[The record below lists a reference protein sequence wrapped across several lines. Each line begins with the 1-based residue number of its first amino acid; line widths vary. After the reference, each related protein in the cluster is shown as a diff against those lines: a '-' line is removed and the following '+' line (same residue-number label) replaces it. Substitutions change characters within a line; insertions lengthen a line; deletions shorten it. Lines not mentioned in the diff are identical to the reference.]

1 MSMTKMSAEQ
11 AGAVLDN
18 AYLRGLNTK
27 LAARNYPPQTPEQL
41 TKAAQTA
48 FNLNQGI
55 QTGQIKVSRDNDI
68 FSAGLNATSALD
80 VADDDVAT
88 ANKAASYLLQD
99 DAYLEAGLMAAQAEL
114 EAEGTPN
121 T

>member
-27 LAARNYPPQTPEQL
+27 LAARNYPPQTTEQL

-48 FNLNQGI
+48 FKLNQGI
-55 QTGQIKVSRDNDI
+55 QTGQIKISRADDI
-68 FSAGLNATSALD
+68 FSAGLNAASSLD
-80 VADDDVAT
+80 LPNSDVEE
-88 ANKAASYLLQD
+88 ANKAASFLLQD
-99 DAYLEAGLMAAQAEL
+99 ESFLTAGLMAAQAEL
-114 EAEGTPN
+114 EADETAN